1 MRVRLPNMVTVLF
14 NENNINNGCNLI
26 IAHVASGH
34 NFWQSGATCYQLT
47 FFKIDVV
54 PCKSKEKC

>member
-1 MRVRLPNMVTVLF
+1 MMKTLF
-14 NENNINNGCNLI
+14 SDNNNINNGYNHI

-34 NFWQSGATCYQLT
+34 NFWQSGVTRCQLT
-47 FFKIDVV
+47 FFRIAVA